1 MERKRL
7 FCKGMRTHYQQQTAQ
22 APHIQKR
29 CLSLGS
35 RGQRLVAFAV
45 TLSALLSGIAA
56 PRVHAQT
63 TWGVEVSPTTLS
75 IDEGESLTYRLRLT
89 EPPLADGWWVVLRV
103 NGSIRYDGH
112 YRGISWVPSVGW
124 EFNRDNW
131 DTWREVRVTAL
142 QDEDGLD
149 GSVTFTHDVWDE
161 NADCPVKG
169 ESPVTVRVID
179 DDDDR
184 GSSLPTLSI
193 ADAAVAEGGT
203 AEFVVTLTPASTET
217 VTVNFETADGTAKAG
232 SDYTQTSATLTFTA
246 GQPTKTIS
254 VSTVD
259 DDAQE
264 SDERFTV
271 TLRNPD
277 GATLD
282 DHTGEGTIRDN
293 DDDDGGGRTPELS
306 IGDAAVQEGGTAQ
319 FEVTLRPASEQTVTV
334 NFETADGTAKAG
346 SDYTETSGTL
356 TFTAGQPTKTIS
368 VSTVDDDAQES
379 DERFMVTLR
388 NPDGATLDDHTGEG
402 TIRDNDD
409 DDGGGRTPELSIGDA
424 AVQEGGTAQFEV
436 TLRPASEQTV
446 TVNFETA
453 DGTAKAGSDYT
464 ETSGTLTFTAG
475 QPTKTISVS
484 TVDDDAQES
493 DERFMVTLRNPDGAT
508 LDDHTGEG
516 TIRDNDDGGGGS
528 LPTLS
533 VGDAAVVEGDTA
545 TFRVTLSA
553 ASENVVTV
561 SYKTKDGTAV
571 AGSDYTA
578 MAGTLRF
585 EPGDTTKTIRVPTVD
600 DDTPEETEA
609 FTVEL
614 SAPSGATVADGTG
627 TGTISDDDGGSRS
640 LPTLSIGDAAPVP
653 EGRTAKF
660 RVTLRR
666 ESGEPVTVAYRT
678 VDGTAVGGSDYTTT
692 SGTLRFE
699 PGETTRAVAVATL
712 IDQLMEGAEQFTVE
726 LSDPVGTTL
735 ADDTGVGTITD
746 DVERRIGLVNQTVLP
761 EIGRTLAFSAV
772 RCRIDQAFSDAA
784 QGRAEEPVGRLSLSL
799 APTSD
804 GWAAAGTEPL
814 TLEQALGDS
823 SFLMPS
829 KEEEGGAGRFAAWGC
844 GDYRNL
850 AGGGEDGVVAWN
862 GEVFSVHLGADVRLG
877 SDVLAGLSVS
887 RSRGSFDYYA
897 GGRDAGGGAYELQ
910 LTGVHPYLGWSVSS
924 DLDVWGTVGHSWGEI
939 RIVDDLAGDPRTSEA
954 MLDSGAVGVSGRLLA
969 RGTTSVKLKGEGALA
984 RLDVAG
990 DGETFGA
997 VTVDMRRL
1005 RLSTEASHE
1014 HVFSSGGSL
1023 TPWGE
1028 LGVRHDGGDGETGA
1042 GLEVGGGLRYQN
1054 PEAGWTTE
1062 GYGRWLAVHE
1072 GTIREWGFGALLR
1085 FAPGASG
1092 HGPSVSLMPAW
1103 GKTTSGVQRLWERG
1117 ATDPTVPSA
1126 LGTRLDA
1133 QFGYGFAA
1141 FRERGVLAPFGAV
1154 SLVRKEGRSY
1164 RLGGRL
1170 AVGHSAT
1177 VSLEA
1182 ERRERP
1188 AASVVYAVMV
1198 RGDVQF

>member
-282 DHTGEGTIRDN
+282 DHIGEGTIRDN

-402 TIRDNDD
+402 TIRDND

-614 SAPSGATVADGTG
+614 SAPSGATVADGTW

-939 RIVDDLAGDPRTSEA
+939 RIVDDLAGDPRTSGA

>member
-306 IGDAAVQEGGTAQ
+306 IGDAAVQEGGTAE

-334 NFETADGTAKAG
+334 RYQTKNGTALAG

-356 TFTAGQPTKTIS
+356 TFTAGQTTKTIS

-379 DERFMVTLR
+379 DERFTVTLR
-388 NPDGATLDDHTGEG
+388 NPDGG
-402 TIRDNDD
+402 
-409 DDGGGRTPELSIGDA
+409 
-424 AVQEGGTAQFEV
+424 
-436 TLRPASEQTV
+436 
-446 TVNFETA
+446 
-453 DGTAKAGSDYT
+453 
-464 ETSGTLTFTAG
+464 
-475 QPTKTISVS
+475 
-484 TVDDDAQES
+484 
-493 DERFMVTLRNPDGAT
+493 T

-585 EPGDTTKTIRVPTVD
+585 EPSDTTKTIRVPTVD

-627 TGTISDDDGGSRS
+627 TGTIRNNDDDGGRT
-640 LPTLSIGDAAPVP
+640 PELSIGDAAVQ
-653 EGRTAKF
+653 EGGTAEF
-660 RVTLRR
+660 EVTLRPAS
-666 ESGEPVTVAYRT
+666 EQTVTVRYQTKNGTAVAGSDYTTTSGTLRFEPGETTKTLRVPTVNDDTPEETEAFTVELSAPSWATVADDTGAGTITDEDEPPTLAIDDAPPVGEGGTAEFVVRLSAVSGVAVTVSYQT
-678 VDGTAVGGSDYTTT
+678 VDGTAVAGSDYTKT

-726 LSDPVGTTL
+726 LSAPSGATV

-746 DVERRIGLVNQTVLP
+746 DMERRIGLVNQTVLP
-761 EIGRTLAFSAV
+761 EIGRALAFSAV

-804 GWAAAGTEPL
+804 GWAAADTEPL

-862 GEVFSVHLGADVRLG
+862 GEVFSVHLGTDVRLG
-877 SDVLAGLSVS
+877 SNVLAGLSVS
-887 RSRGSFDYYA
+887 WSRGLFDYYA
-897 GGRDAGGGAYELQ
+897 GGRDAGGGAHELQ
-910 LTGVHPYLGWSVSS
+910 LTGVHPYLGWSVSP

-1054 PEAGWTTE
+1054 PEAGWITE

-1133 QFGYGFAA
+1133 QFSYGFAA

-1154 SLVRKEGRSY
+1154 SLVREEGRSY

-1198 RGDVQF
+1198 RGNVQF

>member
-1 MERKRL
+1 MMGVGAKRAL
-7 FCKGMRTHYQQQTAQ
+7 GLYRSC
-22 APHIQKR
+22 APR
-29 CLSLGS
+29 
-35 RGQRLVAFAV
+35 QRLVAFAV

-103 NGSIRYDGH
+103 NGSIRDAGH

-203 AEFVVTLTPASTET
+203 AEFVVTLTPASTE
-217 VTVNFETADGTAKAG
+217 
-232 SDYTQTSATLTFTA
+232 
-246 GQPTKTIS
+246 P
-254 VSTVD
+254 
-259 DDAQE
+259 
-264 SDERFTV
+264 
-271 TLRNPD
+271 
-277 GATLD
+277 
-282 DHTGEGTIRDN
+282 
-293 DDDDGGGRTPELS
+293 
-306 IGDAAVQEGGTAQ
+306 
-319 FEVTLRPASEQTVTV
+319 
-334 NFETADGTAKAG
+334 
-346 SDYTETSGTL
+346 
-356 TFTAGQPTKTIS
+356 
-368 VSTVDDDAQES
+368 
-379 DERFMVTLR
+379 
-388 NPDGATLDDHTGEG
+388 
-402 TIRDNDD
+402 
-409 DDGGGRTPELSIGDA
+409 
-424 AVQEGGTAQFEV
+424 
-436 TLRPASEQTV
+436 V

-585 EPGDTTKTIRVPTVD
+585 EPGETTKTLRVPTVD

-678 VDGTAVGGSDYTTT
+678 VDGTAVAGSDYTTTSGTLRFEPGDTTKTLRPTDDTPEETEAFTVELSAPSWATVADDTGAGTITDEDEPPTLAIDDAPPVGEGGTAEFVMRLSAVSGVAVTVSYQTVDGTAVAGSDYTTT

-772 RCRIDQAFSDAA
+772 RCRSDQAFSDAA

-1023 TPWGE
+1023 TPSC
-1028 LGVRHDGGDGETGA
+1028 A
-1042 GLEVGGGLRYQN
+1042 
-1054 PEAGWTTE
+1054 
-1062 GYGRWLAVHE
+1062 
-1072 GTIREWGFGALLR
+1072 
-1085 FAPGASG
+1085 
-1092 HGPSVSLMPAW
+1092 
-1103 GKTTSGVQRLWERG
+1103 KTR
-1117 ATDPTVPSA
+1117 
-1126 LGTRLDA
+1126 
-1133 QFGYGFAA
+1133 
-1141 FRERGVLAPFGAV
+1141 PF
-1154 SLVRKEGRSY
+1154 
-1164 RLGGRL
+1164 
-1170 AVGHSAT
+1170 
-1177 VSLEA
+1177 
-1182 ERRERP
+1182 
-1188 AASVVYAVMV
+1188 
-1198 RGDVQF
+1198 

>member
-1 MERKRL
+1 MMGVGVKRAL
-7 FCKGMRTHYQQQTAQ
+7 GLYRSC
-22 APHIQKR
+22 APR
-29 CLSLGS
+29 
-35 RGQRLVAFAV
+35 QRLVAFAV

-184 GSSLPTLSI
+184 GSLPTLSI
-193 ADAAVAEGGT
+193 ADASVAEGGT

-271 TLRNPD
+271 TLRSPD

-293 DDDDGGGRTPELS
+293 
-306 IGDAAVQEGGTAQ
+306 
-319 FEVTLRPASEQTVTV
+319 
-334 NFETADGTAKAG
+334 
-346 SDYTETSGTL
+346 
-356 TFTAGQPTKTIS
+356 
-368 VSTVDDDAQES
+368 
-379 DERFMVTLR
+379 
-388 NPDGATLDDHTGEG
+388 
-402 TIRDNDD
+402 

-585 EPGDTTKTIRVPTVD
+585 EPGETTKTLRVPTVD

-678 VDGTAVGGSDYTTT
+678 VDGTAVAGSDYTTTSGTLRFEPGDTTKTIRIPTMDDDTPEETEAFTVELSAPSGATVADGTGTGTISDDDGGSRSLPTLSIGDAAPVPEGRTAKFRVTLRRESGEPVTVAYRTVDGTAVAGSDYTTT

-772 RCRIDQAFSDAA
+772 RCRSDQAFSDAA

-1154 SLVRKEGRSY
+1154 SLVREEGRSY

-1188 AASVVYAVMV
+1188 AASVIYAVMV
-1198 RGDVQF
+1198 RGVVQF

>member
-1 MERKRL
+1 MMGVGVKRAL
-7 FCKGMRTHYQQQTAQ
+7 GLYRSC
-22 APHIQKR
+22 APR
-29 CLSLGS
+29 
-35 RGQRLVAFAV
+35 QRLVAFAV

-184 GSSLPTLSI
+184 GSLPTLSI
-193 ADAAVAEGGT
+193 ADASVAEGGT

-271 TLRNPD
+271 TLRSPD

-293 DDDDGGGRTPELS
+293 
-306 IGDAAVQEGGTAQ
+306 
-319 FEVTLRPASEQTVTV
+319 
-334 NFETADGTAKAG
+334 
-346 SDYTETSGTL
+346 
-356 TFTAGQPTKTIS
+356 
-368 VSTVDDDAQES
+368 
-379 DERFMVTLR
+379 
-388 NPDGATLDDHTGEG
+388 
-402 TIRDNDD
+402 

-585 EPGDTTKTIRVPTVD
+585 EPGETTKTLRVPTVD

-678 VDGTAVGGSDYTTT
+678 VDGTAVAGSDYTTTSGTLRFEPGDTTKTIRIPTMDDDTPEETEAFTVELSAPSGATVADGTGTGTISDDDGGSRSLPTLSIGDAAPVPEGRTAKFRVTLRRESGEPVTVAYRTVDGTAVAGSDYTTT

-772 RCRIDQAFSDAA
+772 RCRSDQAFSDAA

-969 RGTTSVKLKGEGALA
+969 RGTTSVKLKGEGGAGAA
-984 RLDVAG
+984 RRRGRRGDV
-990 DGETFGA
+990 
-997 VTVDMRRL
+997 R
-1005 RLSTEASHE
+1005 
-1014 HVFSSGGSL
+1014 
-1023 TPWGE
+1023 
-1028 LGVRHDGGDGETGA
+1028 GGDGRHAAAAAE
-1042 GLEVGGGLRYQN
+1042 
-1054 PEAGWTTE
+1054 
-1062 GYGRWLAVHE
+1062 H
-1072 GTIREWGFGALLR
+1072 
-1085 FAPGASG
+1085 
-1092 HGPSVSLMPAW
+1092 
-1103 GKTTSGVQRLWERG
+1103 RG
-1117 ATDPTVPSA
+1117 QP
-1126 LGTRLDA
+1126 
-1133 QFGYGFAA
+1133 
-1141 FRERGVLAPFGAV
+1141 
-1154 SLVRKEGRSY
+1154 
-1164 RLGGRL
+1164 
-1170 AVGHSAT
+1170 
-1177 VSLEA
+1177 
-1182 ERRERP
+1182 
-1188 AASVVYAVMV
+1188 
-1198 RGDVQF
+1198 

>member
-1 MERKRL
+1 
-7 FCKGMRTHYQQQTAQ
+7 MRTHYQQQTAQ

-179 DDDDR
+179 DDDG

-356 TFTAGQPTKTIS
+356 TF
-368 VSTVDDDAQES
+368 
-379 DERFMVTLR
+379 R
-388 NPDGATLDDHTGEG
+388 
-402 TIRDNDD
+402 
-409 DDGGGRTPELSIGDA
+409 
-424 AVQEGGTAQFEV
+424 
-436 TLRPASEQTV
+436 
-446 TVNFETA
+446 
-453 DGTAKAGSDYT
+453 
-464 ETSGTLTFTAG
+464 TAG

-553 ASENVVTV
+553 ASENTVTI

-678 VDGTAVGGSDYTTT
+678 VDGTAVAGSDYTTT

-699 PGETTRAVAVATL
+699 PGETTRVVAVATL

-726 LSDPVGTTL
+726 LSDPEGTTL

-897 GGRDAGGGAYELQ
+897 GGAYELQ

-954 MLDSGAVGVSGRLLA
+954 VLDSGAVGVSGRLLA

-984 RLDVAG
+984 RLHVAG

-1103 GKTTSGVQRLWERG
+1103 GKTTSGVQHLWERG

-1133 QFGYGFAA
+1133 QFGYGFAV

-1154 SLVRKEGRSY
+1154 SLVREEGRSY

-1170 AVGHSAT
+1170 VVGHSAT

>member
-1 MERKRL
+1 MMGVGVKRAL
-7 FCKGMRTHYQQQTAQ
+7 GLYRSC
-22 APHIQKR
+22 APR
-29 CLSLGS
+29 
-35 RGQRLVAFAV
+35 QRLVAFAV

-271 TLRNPD
+271 TLRSPD

-293 DDDDGGGRTPELS
+293 
-306 IGDAAVQEGGTAQ
+306 
-319 FEVTLRPASEQTVTV
+319 
-334 NFETADGTAKAG
+334 
-346 SDYTETSGTL
+346 
-356 TFTAGQPTKTIS
+356 
-368 VSTVDDDAQES
+368 
-379 DERFMVTLR
+379 
-388 NPDGATLDDHTGEG
+388 
-402 TIRDNDD
+402 

-585 EPGDTTKTIRVPTVD
+585 EPGDATKTIRVPTVDDDTPEETEAFTVELSAPSGATVADGTGTGTISDDDGGSRSLPTLSIGDAAPVPEGRTAKFRVTLRRESGEPVTVAYRTVDGTAVAGSDYTTTSGTLRFEPGDTTKTIRVPTVD

-678 VDGTAVGGSDYTTT
+678 VDGTAVAGSDYTTT

-772 RCRIDQAFSDAA
+772 RCRSDQAFSDAA

-1154 SLVRKEGRSY
+1154 SLVREEGRSY

-1188 AASVVYAVMV
+1188 AASVIYAVMV